1 MQITVWSNFLKKHNS
16 MKRPSTEVG
25 IIVNCTLKG
34 ECSVMNPV
42 FELGSASY
50 GLVEY
55 VKWENNYYFVTDIT
69 MGINNYVIIHCTL
82 DVLATWKEQILTNTA
97 FVAYSSSN
105 YDTHIIDRRIAMS
118 TKTSVN
124 RQSAT
129 NPFDAIGCIL
139 LTTIS
144 QVYGIATFAI
154 TTDAYHSL
162 LEEVLGN
169 ASIIQD
175 LKEMFG
181 GVNQSIISCINVPV
195 SRTSFPDAESKTVWL
210 GSYETSISGY
220 MTEGYWSNSRKIN
233 IPWIYDDFRRCS
245 EYTSVQLSLPYVGV
259 VSINTDSIINETYI
273 NVLMTMSCQ
282 VGSLIYTIRAGSD
295 DRIIATYTATFGKQL
310 PVATSQIDVQGVLRG
325 AGQIIEGASGVGY
338 GLSRSNIDKVSKNPL
353 AAMAN
358 SMNVYKG
365 SSGMIDGAIN
375 TAMALNTHSFSCFG
389 GMGGNYGNLAIPYFN
404 LAVTSKNTVTEPSS
418 ITESNGRPCFKEL
431 PLSTL
436 TGYVETIGF
445 AFDTNAIAPVRNLIN
460 EMMDS
465 GVYIE

>member
-1 MQITVWSNFLKKHNS
+1 MQITVWSNFLKKRNS

-82 DVLATWKEQILTNTA
+82 DVLATWKDQILTNTA

-118 TKTSVN
+118 TETSVN
-124 RQSAT
+124 RQTAS
-129 NPFDAIGCIL
+129 NPFDAIGCVL

-154 TTDAYHSL
+154 TIDAYHSL

-181 GVNQSIISCINVPV
+181 GVNQSIVSCINVPV
-195 SRTSFPDAESKTVWL
+195 SRTSFPDGESKAIWL

-259 VSINTDSIINETYI
+259 VSISTDSIINETYI

-282 VGSLIYTIRAGSD
+282 IGSLIYTIRAGSN

-310 PVATSQIDVQGVLRG
+310 PIATSQVDVQGVLRG
-325 AGQIIEGASGVGY
+325 AGQIIEGASGVGN
-338 GLSRSNIDKVSKNPL
+338 GI
-353 AAMAN
+353 
-358 SMNVYKG
+358 KG
-365 SSGMIDGAIN
+365 TSVNRVQIGSGAMIDGAIN

-389 GMGGNYGNLAIPYFN
+389 GMGGNYGNLAIPYFS
-404 LAVTSKNTVTEPSS
+404 LVVTSKNTITEPSS
-418 ITESNGRPCFKEL
+418 ITASNGRPCFKEL
-431 PLSTL
+431 ALNTLS
-436 TGYVETIGF
+436 GYVETIGF
-445 AFDTNAIAPVRNLIN
+445 SFETNAISQVRDKIN
-460 EMMDS
+460 EMMDN